1 VGLKSFWFALLGRNN
16 FSRQFSEGVALG
28 YDGHCLSGKKKLLTR
43 AVVVFSFLISLFH
56 CFATNNSLSDDQLL
70 QIKFD
75 QKLNAQVSPDLV
87 FRDET
92 GKQIQFGN
100 YLGKRPIVLML
111 GYYSCPMLCTLALNG
126 AVSTFQDLKW
136 TVGENFDVIFVS
148 IDPNET
154 SQLAA
159 EKKKTYLRSY
169 GRGDANGWHFLIGD
183 KNSIQKLAD
192 EIGFHFA
199 WDPAIKQFAHP
210 SGFVVLTP
218 DGKISRYF
226 FGVTYSAAEL
236 NSALRDA
243 SAEKTGSPIEQFI
256 LLCFH
261 YSPLTGKY
269 GNLVMNIVRG
279 GGIAMLLVLGAI
291 IFTQQNRRKSEKPK

>member
-1 VGLKSFWFALLGRNN
+1 MKTIFIIFANVRRFSPQRRGGAEFEKIKCSLRLGVSAVY
-16 FSRQFSEGVALG
+16 FI
-28 YDGHCLSGKKKLLTR
+28 LT
-43 AVVVFSFLISLFH
+43 SFLLP
-56 CFATNNSLSDDQLL
+56 ANAANNSLSDEQLL

-75 QKLNAQVSPDLV
+75 QKINSQVAPDLI

-92 GKQIQFGN
+92 GKQIRFGN
-100 YLGKRPIVLML
+100 YFGKRPIVLML

-136 TVGENFDVIFVS
+136 TVGENFDVVFVS

-159 EKKKTYLRSY
+159 EKKKTYARSY
-169 GRGDANGWHFLIGD
+169 GRGNSDGWHFLTGD
-183 KNSIQKLAD
+183 TNSIQKLAD

-199 WDPAIKQFAHP
+199 WDPAMKQFAHP

-226 FGVTYSAAEL
+226 FGVTYSATEL

-269 GNLVMNIVRG
+269 GNLVMNLVRG
-279 GGIAMLLVLGAI
+279 GGIVMLLALGAI
-291 IFTQQNRRKSEKPK
+291 VFSQQNRRKKPEKPK

>member
-1 VGLKSFWFALLGRNN
+1 MKHIFNIFVSV
-16 FSRQFSEGVALG
+16 SRFLPQRRGGAESKRIKISLRLCVSAVYFI
-28 YDGHCLSGKKKLLTR
+28 LT
-43 AVVVFSFLISLFH
+43 SFLLS
-56 CFATNNSLSDDQLL
+56 ANAANNSLSDEQLL

-75 QKLNAQVSPDLV
+75 QKLNSQVSQDLI

-100 YLGKRPIVLML
+100 YFGKRPIVLML

-136 TVGENFDVIFVS
+136 TVGENFDVVFVS

-159 EKKKTYLRSY
+159 EKKKQYVRSY
-169 GRGDANGWHFLIGD
+169 GRGNANGWHFLTGD
-183 KNSIQKLAD
+183 TNSIQTLAG
-192 EIGFHFA
+192 EIGFRFA
-199 WDPAIKQFAHP
+199 YDPALKQFAHP

-218 DGKISRYF
+218 DGKIARYF

-236 NSALRDA
+236 NSALHDA

>member
-1 VGLKSFWFALLGRNN
+1 MKTISVITIWF
-16 FSRQFSEGVALG
+16 
-28 YDGHCLSGKKKLLTR
+28 
-43 AVVVFSFLISLFH
+43 SLWF
-56 CFATNNSLSDDQLL
+56 FANAAPNSLSDEQLL

-75 QKLNAQVSPDLV
+75 QKINSQLSSDLI

-92 GKQIQFGN
+92 GKQIQLGN
-100 YLGKRPIVLML
+100 YFGKRPMVLML
-111 GYYSCPMLCTLALNG
+111 GYYGCPMLCTLVLNG

-136 TVGENFDVIFVS
+136 SVGENFDVIFAS

-159 EKKKTYLRSY
+159 EKKKNYFRSY
-169 GRGDANGWHFLIGD
+169 GCGSADGWHFLTGD

-192 EIGFHFA
+192 EIGFRFA
-199 WDPAIKQFAHP
+199 YDANAKQFAHP

-218 DGKISRYF
+218 DGKIARYF
-226 FGVTYSAAEL
+226 FGVTYSANDL
-236 NSALRDA
+236 NSALRNA
-243 SAEKTGSPIEQFI
+243 SADKTGSPVEQFI

-269 GNLVMNIVRG
+269 GNLVITTVRA
-279 GGIAMLLVLGAI
+279 GGIATLLALG
-291 IFTQQNRRKSEKPK
+291 IFIFKPRRENKLEKTK